1 MRAKEEETMDQS
13 QLTFDGQPDPPKVG
27 EWLRCRDGRRWAQVY
42 GIAVKGEMAPLMGL
56 PMYVGD
62 VAMEWGPGRYRV
74 TSGGAFFWTRWER
87 VDLNEAARV
96 AIETALRGYDD
107 E

>member
-1 MRAKEEETMDQS
+1 MQS

-27 EWLRCRDGRRWAQVY
+27 EWLRCRADQRWAQVC
-42 GIAVKGEMAPLMGL
+42 GIAVKGKSAPLMGL

-74 TSGGAFFWTRWER
+74 TSGGPFFWTKWER
-87 VDLNEAARV
+87 IDLNEAARV
-96 AIETALRGYDD
+96 VIETALIWQ
-107 E
+107 EEAC